1 MIFDPMFLLFMIP
14 GFILS
19 LWAQSKVKGN
29 FQKYSQVANTAGLT
43 GEQAARRVLDNAGL
57 QSVPIERSKQP
68 GLSDHYDPRNR
79 SLFLSEAV
87 YGQRSI
93 SAVAVA
99 AHEAGHAIQH
109 ATAYAP
115 LKARTAIVPAVN
127 IGSQLGFIVLIA
139 GVMLGQ
145 LTLGWIGVAL
155 FGMAT
160 VFALITLPVEFDASK
175 RAKLALVS
183 VGIADGG
190 VGGGSESKGVE
201 KVLDAAAWT
210 YIAGFIASLLSLL
223 YWVMLLTGMNR
234 SSD

>member
-1 MIFDPMFLLFMIP
+1 MLFDPMFLLFMIP

-29 FQKYSQVANTAGLT
+29 FQKYSQVANTAGVT

-57 QSVPIERSKQP
+57 YNVPIERSKHP

-79 SLFLSEAV
+79 TLFLSDGV

-93 SAVAVA
+93 SAIAVA
-99 AHEAGHAIQH
+99 SHEAGHAIQH
-109 ATAYAP
+109 ANAYAP
-115 LKARTAIVPAVN
+115 LKVRTAIVPAVN
-127 IGSQLGFIVLIA
+127 IGSQLGFLVLFA
-139 GVMLGQ
+139 GIILGQ

-155 FGMAT
+155 FAT
-160 VFALITLPVEFDASK
+160 ATIFALITLPVEFDASK
-175 RAKLALVS
+175 RAKAALVS
-183 VGIADGG
+183 VGLVDGG
-190 VGGGSESKGVE
+190 VAGGAEAKGVD

-223 YWVMLLTGMNR
+223 YWVMLLTGMSR
-234 SSD
+234 SNE

>member
-1 MIFDPMFLLFMIP
+1 MIFDPMYLVFMIP

-29 FQKYSQVANTAGLT
+29 FSKYSQVPNTAGMT
-43 GEQAARRVLDNAGL
+43 GEQAARRVLNDAGL
-57 QSVPIERSKQP
+57 YNVPIEPTR
-68 GLSDHYDPRNR
+68 GVLSDHYDPRKR
-79 SLFLSEAV
+79 ALFLSEPV

-93 SAVAVA
+93 AAVAVA

-109 ATAYAP
+109 ANAYGP
-115 LKARTAIVPAVN
+115 LKLRTAIVPAVN

-139 GVMLGQ
+139 GIMLG
-145 LTLGWIGVAL
+145 LTGLAWAGVAL
-155 FGMAT
+155 FALAT
-160 VFALITLPVEFDASK
+160 VFALVTLPVEFDASK

-183 VGIADGG
+183 SGIVDGG
-190 VGGGSESKGVE
+190 VAGGQESKGVD

-223 YWVMLLTGMNR
+223 YWVMLLTGQNR
-234 SSD
+234 D

>member
-1 MIFDPMFLLFMIP
+1 MIFDPMYILFLLP
-14 GFILS
+14 GFVLS
-19 LWAQSKVKGN
+19 LWAQSKVKGT
-29 FQKYSQVANTAGLT
+29 FQKYSQVANSAGLT
-43 GEQAARRVLDNAGL
+43 GEQAARRVLDSAGL
-57 QSVPIERSKQP
+57 YDVPIEHTK
-68 GLSDHYDPRNR
+68 GVLSDHYDPRKR
-79 SLFLSEAV
+79 KLALSDAV
-87 YGQRSI
+87 YAQRSI

-145 LTLGWIGVAL
+145 LTLGWIGVGL
-155 FGMAT
+155 FGLAT
-160 VFALITLPVEFDASK
+160 LFALITLPVEFDASK

-183 VGIADGG
+183 VGIVDGG
-190 VGGGSESKGVE
+190 VGGGSESMGVE

-210 YIAGFIASLLSLL
+210 YLAGFIASLLSLL
-223 YWVMLLTGMNR
+223 YWVMLLTGMSR
-234 SSD
+234 SND

>member
-1 MIFDPMFLLFMIP
+1 MIFDPMYLLFMIP

-29 FQKYSQVANTAGLT
+29 FQKYSQVANSAGLT
-43 GEQAARRVLDNAGL
+43 GEQAARRVLDNVGL
-57 QSVPIERSKQP
+57 QSVPIERGK
-68 GLSDHYDPRNR
+68 GVLTDHYDPRSR
-79 SLFLSEAV
+79 KLVLSEPV

-93 SAVAVA
+93 SAIAVA

-109 ATAYAP
+109 ATSYAP
-115 LKARTAIVPAVN
+115 LKARTAIVPVVS

-139 GVMLGQ
+139 GVILGQ

-155 FGMAT
+155 FGLAT
-160 VFALITLPVEFDASK
+160 LFALITLPVEFDASK
-175 RAKLALVS
+175 RAKVALVS
-183 VGIADGG
+183 VGIVDGG
-190 VGGGSESKGVE
+190 TAGGAESKGVD

-210 YIAGFIASLLSLL
+210 YIAGFITSLLSLL

-234 SSD
+234 NSN

>member
-1 MIFDPMFLLFMIP
+1 
-14 GFILS
+14 
-19 LWAQSKVKGN
+19 
-29 FQKYSQVANTAGLT
+29 
-43 GEQAARRVLDNAGL
+43 
-57 QSVPIERSKQP
+57 
-68 GLSDHYDPRNR
+68 
-79 SLFLSEAV
+79 
-87 YGQRSI
+87 
-93 SAVAVA
+93 
-99 AHEAGHAIQH
+99 
-109 ATAYAP
+109 
-115 LKARTAIVPAVN
+115 
-127 IGSQLGFIVLIA
+127 
-139 GVMLGQ
+139 VMLGQ

-183 VGIADGG
+183 VGIVDGG